1 MAAASYEF
9 PMKNY
14 AAPWAAMYS
23 LIQALVNK
31 DRDKEN
37 YKEDKEIILGKDRE
51 CELGV
56 TSRNNYG
63 LFPPEPEWHYWL
75 LIKGHRR

>member
-1 MAAASYEF
+1 
-9 PMKNY
+9 MKNY

-37 YKEDKEIILGKDRE
+37 YKEYKEIILGKDR
-51 CELGV
+51 
-56 TSRNNYG
+56 
-63 LFPPEPEWHYWL
+63 
-75 LIKGHRR
+75 